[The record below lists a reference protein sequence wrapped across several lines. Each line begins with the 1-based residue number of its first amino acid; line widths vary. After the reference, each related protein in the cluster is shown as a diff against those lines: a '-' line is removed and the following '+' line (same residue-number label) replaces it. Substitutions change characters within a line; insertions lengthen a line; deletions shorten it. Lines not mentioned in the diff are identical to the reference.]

1 MRLIPFALMGLALL
15 TQAAQ
20 AEVVYDSI
28 PASLPTSV
36 PSLGYEATSTA
47 EFGDAVT
54 LAAGNARALTAATV
68 VMTNWAKASSYGQL
82 GISTGYFVP
91 LTFSLYN
98 FASPGPNPVVG
109 SLIASKMIDAFIPW
123 RPEASA
129 SCTDDKF
136 MGAQGCVSGLNSLVT
151 FDFNGESLPNNVIF
165 GLAFN
170 TTDHG
175 YAPTGVAGPY
185 DSLNFGLAGSA
196 ANPGVPSVGT
206 DVNSDGLE
214 WNTSFQD
221 FLTTGVAGTF
231 GPDTEWTPYLPAV
244 RLEAVPE
251 PASLALLG
259 AGILGL
265 GAARRRNQAI
275 KRA

>member
-1 MRLIPFALMGLALL
+1 MRLISLALMGLTLL

-20 AEVVYDSI
+20 ADVVYDSI
-28 PASLPTSV
+28 PAPLPTNV
-36 PSLGYEATSTA
+36 TSLGYEATSTA

-54 LAAGNARALTAATV
+54 LAGTARALTRATV
-68 VMTNWAKASSYGQL
+68 VMSNWAL
-82 GISTGYFVP
+82 ESTYEAVGTSAGYFVP

-98 FASPGPNPVVG
+98 FGGAGPNPVVG
-109 SLIASKMIDAFIPW
+109 SLIASKTVNAFIAW
-123 RPEASA
+123 RPEASL
-129 SCTDDKF
+129 SCTGGTFQAPD
-136 MGAQGCVSGLNSLVT
+136 GCFSGLASLVT

-175 YAPTGVAGPY
+175 YAPTGVPGPY
-185 DSLNFGLAGSA
+185 NSLNFGLAGSA

-206 DVNSDGLE
+206 DVNPDGLE
-214 WNTSFQD
+214 WNTSFPG

-231 GPDTEWTPYLPAV
+231 GPDTDWTPYLPAV

-251 PASLALLG
+251 PASVALLG

-265 GAARRRNQAI
+265 GAARRRNQAT